1 MYGKWHIYV
10 DSTATATPRM
20 RSIMDR
26 HMKRPLLRPFAAIA
40 LAALFSLAPSR
51 AADRGPSTPEE
62 RQRAVSVARE
72 LESDPLGPT
81 AHRDREWV
89 LRFLIEA
96 PDIHVKVCA
105 AFLRPL
111 LGAKKNFSSEYLAQM
126 LISDAAFG
134 IRNPDQAG
142 DQLARYTAGLEGVL
156 KAYRAVLKS
165 QPEAR
170 WPFLDD
176 LIRKREAGT
185 LGDFVRETMGQCEGP
200 AKAATP

>member
-1 MYGKWHIYV
+1 
-10 DSTATATPRM
+10 
-20 RSIMDR
+20 
-26 HMKRPLLRPFAAIA
+26 MKRSLLRPIA
-40 LAALFSLAPSR
+40 GICLAALFSLAPSR

-81 AHRDREWV
+81 AHQDREWV

-105 AFLRPL
+105 TFLHPL
-111 LGAKKNFSSEYLAQM
+111 LGAKKNFSTELLAQM

-134 IRNPDQAG
+134 IQNPAKAG
-142 DQLARYTAGLEGVL
+142 DQLAHYTAGLEGVL
-156 KAYRAVLKS
+156 KAYEAVLKS

-170 WPFLDD
+170 WPLLDD
-176 LIRKREAGT
+176 LIRKRDAGK
-185 LGDFVRETMGQCEGP
+185 LGDFVRETMGECEGA
-200 AKAATP
+200 AKGPTP